1 MTVTTCASPN
11 SRIPRDGYP
20 LPQIADIF
28 DKLAGVKFMCASD
41 LYKGFWQLRVHKDS
55 RDLFGFVTQDGL
67 YRFTVLPFGWNNAP
81 AIFQRLMDTTMAG
94 LLWVTV
100 VVYLDDC
107 VWFGNDLATTITN
120 GDAVLQRLSDRNM
133 RLRADKC
140 FWFFQ
145 ELRLLGHITNGT
157 GVKPDP
163 AKLTAISAMA
173 PPTNVTSLSTFLGR
187 PTRRGRW

>member
-1 MTVTTCASPN
+1 M
-11 SRIPRDGYP
+11 
-20 LPQIADIF
+20 
-28 DKLAGVKFMCASD
+28 
-41 LYKGFWQLRVHKDS
+41 HKDS

-120 GDAVLQRLSDRNM
+120 GDAVLQRLSDRI
-133 RLRADKC
+133 
-140 FWFFQ
+140 
-145 ELRLLGHITNGT
+145 G
-157 GVKPDP
+157 
-163 AKLTAISAMA
+163 
-173 PPTNVTSLSTFLGR
+173 
-187 PTRRGRW
+187 RRGSLRCAQPQS